1 MTEDELRALPV
12 AVDLVT
18 AGRAINIGRTTAYD
32 LAKQGKFPVRVL
44 KVGDRYRVTK
54 ADLLEYL
61 GVGKVPAA

>member
-12 AVDLVT
+12 AFDLVT

-32 LAKQGKFPVRVL
+32 LAKRGDFPVRVV

-54 ADLLEYL
+54 ADLFEYR
-61 GVGKVPAA
+61 GVGKVSAA